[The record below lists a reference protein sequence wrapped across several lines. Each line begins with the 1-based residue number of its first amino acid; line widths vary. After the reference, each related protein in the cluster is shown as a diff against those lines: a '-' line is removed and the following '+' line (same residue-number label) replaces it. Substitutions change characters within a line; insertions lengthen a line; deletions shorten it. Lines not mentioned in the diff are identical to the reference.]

1 MTAPTNPVTGWAS
14 EAKIKADLNY
24 ATAAV
29 IANDQNL
36 KSWTLLSLSVTNKLQ
51 AATNGDIIEW
61 VSKDEI
67 TVDTNTYSK
76 KANYR
81 RVHEEDTYIFKTNAT
96 IAAWVI
102 GYFYG
107 YDANQ
112 KVDPT
117 TGRSKWDLTRQLQL
131 LEILSSTTAVFRIVP
146 ATATEEIITRTVK
159 LPTASILTSFTTPLS
174 LIPAPGAGK
183 AIRLMDASFTMDY
196 NSAAY
201 ATNTTFELRYTD
213 GSGTK
218 VTADVSSLLTATADT
233 IVNVWGIEAQ
243 LVLTQNAAVVVRTA
257 TGNPTAGNSDIY
269 VTVVYRV
276 VSIA

>member
-1 MTAPTNPVTGWAS
+1 MTAPANPVTGWAS

-29 IANDQNL
+29 IADDQNL
-36 KSWTLLSLSVTNKLQ
+36 KSGTLLSLNASNKLQ
-51 AATNGDIIEW
+51 TATNWDILEW

-67 TVDTNTYSK
+67 VVDTNTYSK

-81 RVHEEDTYIFKTNAT
+81 RIHEEDTYIFKTSAT
-96 IAAWVI
+96 IAAGVI

-107 YDANQ
+107 FNSDQ

-117 TGRSKWDLTRQLQL
+117 TGRAKWDLTRQLQL
-131 LEILSSTTAVFRIVP
+131 IEILSSTTAVFRIIP

-159 LPTASILTSFTTPLS
+159 LPTAWILTSFTTPLT

-183 AIRLMDASFTMDY
+183 AIRLMDLTAVMDY

-201 ATNTTFELRYTD
+201 ASNTTFEVRYTD
-213 GSGTK
+213 WSGTK
-218 VTADVSSLLTATADT
+218 VTADISSLLAATSDT
-233 IVNVWGIEAQ
+233 YINVWGIEAQ
-243 LVLTQNAAVVVRTA
+243 LALTANAAVVIRTA

-276 VSIA
+276 VSLA